1 MIVWVVLRVFDFFVG
16 KVVWIRLVFFKVV
29 NRNNNSNY
37 NSNYNNNKK
46 INNNKD
52 RLWDLVLY
60 SNNNNNNNR
69 GRGFSRVFR
78 N

>member
-1 MIVWVVLRVFDFFVG
+1 MIVWVVFRVFDFFVG

-29 NRNNNSNY
+29 NKNNS
-37 NSNYNNNKK
+37 SNYNNNKK
-46 INNNKD
+46 INSNKD
-52 RLWDLVLY
+52 RVWDLVLY
-60 SNNNNNNNR
+60 SNNNNNNR

>member
-29 NRNNNSNY
+29 NKNN

-46 INNNKD
+46 INKD
-52 RLWDLVLY
+52 RVWDLVLY
-60 SNNNNNNNR
+60 NNNNNNNNR

>member
-29 NRNNNSNY
+29 NKNN

-46 INNNKD
+46 INKD
-52 RLWDLVLY
+52 WVWDLVLY
-60 SNNNNNNNR
+60 NNNNNNNNR
-69 GRGFSRVFR
+69 GRGFSRFFR

>member
-29 NRNNNSNY
+29 NKNN

-52 RLWDLVLY
+52 RVWDLVLY
-60 SNNNNNNNR
+60 NNNNR

>member
-37 NSNYNNNKK
+37 NNNKK
-46 INNNKD
+46 INNKD
-52 RLWDLVLY
+52 RVWDLVLY
-60 SNNNNNNNR
+60 SNNNNNNR

>member
-37 NSNYNNNKK
+37 NNNKK

-52 RLWDLVLY
+52 RVWDLVLY